1 MELGER
7 PGEKSDRELPG
18 GLHDESRS
26 ESPQPS
32 RSEDTK
38 TSDSSIEI
46 NGPPESRS
54 DNSAEEAWSDV
65 NWIQKMKS
73 RLSDH
78 ISKVNKELWI
88 ILSMFVI
95 VALVNYLASGQR
107 TILGLFTL
115 PTLFSAYFFGRRH
128 AVLTAFASIF
138 IVGLF
143 AYLQPSLFSAESA
156 PEVFFD
162 AFWYDIISWGGIL
175 VVIAYA
181 MGTLHDNHVD
191 LNENMRALLSVAR
204 DLTSEHDSTKL
215 FQMIISQVTELM
227 QAERTSFYV
236 IDWKRWE
243 LRTWFAEQV
252 DKISLPLD
260 KGISG
265 RVAVAGKPINVADAW
280 KLPFFDRSF
289 DEQHSFR
296 TRSVLCVPVIN
307 RNAHR
312 IGVLQVINKRGA
324 KRFGENDQFILES
337 LASQIAITLE
347 TSTLVRQLRLSFEG
361 FVRTVSAT
369 VDAKHPL
376 TAGHSQRVTDYS
388 LMIGKELGLDEDEL
402 NVIKHAALLH
412 DVGKIGIKDEV
423 LLKNGPFSDE
433 ERAEM
438 NNHPLKTRTILENFG
453 FPEKLKDVP
462 TIASQH
468 HEKLNAEGYPFG
480 LKGNEVGL
488 GARIIAVS
496 DVFDALTSPRDYPK
510 YTKGE
515 PSMSRQPM
523 PLKKV
528 IGIMKSDA
536 GTHFDP
542 QVVRA
547 FFRCL
552 LPALKRYRGTHFPP
566 EYVDGVIRSLTR
578 KSRQDRKKE
587 QG

>member
-1 MELGER
+1 MT
-7 PGEKSDRELPG
+7 G
-18 GLHDESRS
+18 GLTDESRLV
-26 ESPQPS
+26 SPRPSQP
-32 RSEDTK
+32 EDTK
-38 TSDSSIEI
+38 SPGS
-46 NGPPESRS
+46 
-54 DNSAEEAWSDV
+54 SAEKHGLPMPPPDDSAVEGWADE
-65 NWIQKMKS
+65 NWLQKIKS
-73 RLSDH
+73 RLSDQF
-78 ISKVNKELWI
+78 SRVNKELYL
-88 ILSMFVI
+88 ILSMLV
-95 VALVNYLASGQR
+95 VAALMNYMGTGQR
-107 TILGLFTL
+107 MILGFFTL

-138 IVGLF
+138 MVGLLV
-143 AYLQPSLFSAESA
+143 YIKPSLFSAELSTNL
-156 PEVFFD
+156 FFK
-162 AFWYDIISWGGIL
+162 AYWYDIISWGGIL
-175 VVIAYA
+175 AVTAYA
-181 MGTLHDNHVD
+181 MGTLHDHHTE
-191 LNENMRALLSVAR
+191 LNDRMRALLAVAR
-204 DLTSEHDSTKL
+204 DLTSEHDSAKL
-215 FQMIISQVTELM
+215 FHMIIRQVTELM
-227 QAERTSFYV
+227 EAERTSFYA

-243 LRTWFAEQV
+243 LRTWFAEHV
-252 DKISLPLD
+252 DKIRLPLGQ
-260 KGISG
+260 GISG
-265 RVAVAGKPINVADAW
+265 RVGLNGKPIIVADAW

-289 DEQHSFR
+289 DRQHGFR
-296 TRSVLCVPVIN
+296 TRSVLCVPVVN

-312 IGVLQVINKRGA
+312 IGVLQVINKKGNR
-324 KRFGENDQFILES
+324 RFDEKDQFILES
-337 LASQIAITLE
+337 LASQIAITVE
-347 TSTLVRQLRLSFEG
+347 NSTLVKQLRLSFEG
-361 FVRTVSAT
+361 FIQTVSAT

-388 LMIGKELGLDEDEL
+388 LMIGRELGLDEDEL
-402 NVIKHAALLH
+402 EVIKYAALLH
-412 DVGKIGIKDEV
+412 DVGKIGIKDAV

-433 ERAEM
+433 ERTEM
-438 NNHPLKTRTILENFG
+438 NNHPLKTQTILKNFR
-453 FPEKLKDVP
+453 FPQKLKDVP

-528 IGIMKSDA
+528 IGIMKTDA

-552 LPALKRYRGTHFPP
+552 LPALQRYRGTHFKP

-578 KSRQDRKKE
+578 KSNP
-587 QG
+587 